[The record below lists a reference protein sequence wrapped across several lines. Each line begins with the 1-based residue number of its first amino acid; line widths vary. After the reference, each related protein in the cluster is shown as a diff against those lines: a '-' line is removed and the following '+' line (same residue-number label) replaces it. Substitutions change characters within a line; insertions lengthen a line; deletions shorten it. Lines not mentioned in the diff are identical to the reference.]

1 MRALLI
7 ALLFLSAPLTVR
19 PADAPPQ
26 QYDALVVVHI
36 EGFGDAQLAALSTHI
51 GTERGISLEYACTWA
66 GIVVLR
72 FEGTTAGDKA
82 DVTTLVSR
90 HLREAGI
97 TKGFEVKHVHVR
109 ATGTGKC

>member
-7 ALLFLSAPLTVR
+7 ALLFLAAPLTVR
-19 PADAPPQ
+19 PADGPPQ

-36 EGFGDAQLAALSTHI
+36 EDFGDAQLAALSRHI
-51 GTERGISLEYACTWA
+51 GSERGLGLEYACTWA

-72 FEGTTAGDKA
+72 FEGTSAGDRA
-82 DVTTLVSR
+82 DVITLVDR

-97 TKGFEVKHVHVR
+97 TKGIEVKHVHVR
-109 ATGTGKC
+109 ATGAGKC